1 MIPFSPEVLFALFE
15 EYNLAIWPAQIAA
28 YVLGLIVLGLVFRPS
43 LSGSRVVGAILA
55 IFWLGN
61 GIAYHWQHFTPINF
75 AAPVFAALFLVQALI
90 LWWRFTVQ
98 GDLTFEFRRDIASAA
113 GVTFMIFAMVIYP
126 LLGMA
131 SGHSWPQA
139 AMFGVAPSPMVV
151 FTLGTLLLATPKVPI
166 IPIVVPLLWALIGGC
181 AAWFLDIPE
190 DVSLPLAGLAAV
202 LLLVRKN
209 RRAS

>member
-1 MIPFSPEVLFALFE
+1 M
-15 EYNLAIWPAQIAA
+15 AIWPVQIAA
-28 YVLGLIVLGLVFRPS
+28 YVLGLLVLALVFKPS
-43 LSGSRVVGAILA
+43 VSGSRVVGAILA

-61 GIAYHWQHFTPINF
+61 GIAYHWLHFTPINF
-75 AAPVFAALFLVQALI
+75 AAPVFAVLFVIEALI

-98 GDLTFEFRRDIASAA
+98 GDLTFEFRRDVASAA

-139 AMFGVAPSPMVV
+139 AMFGVAPTPMVI
-151 FTLGTLLLATPKVPI
+151 FTFGTLLLATPRVPVTPMV
-166 IPIVVPLLWALIGGC
+166 IPVLWALIGGS

-190 DVSLPLAGLAAV
+190 DICLPLSGLVALI
-202 LLLVRKN
+202 LLARKN